1 MEHEVFVPVPVPR
14 LRAVLADPDRV
25 ARAVPGFQQ
34 DAGAEPVAGR
44 LKLRIGGTSITYR
57 GALRVQARDDGS
69 YAVEGEAAESRGT
82 GSVKLALTLRPGEAD
97 GGTALTVEG
106 AASGDGRIAE
116 LDPEAVRTAAVRLLE
131 RFAENLAAE
140 PGDAAEPGAG
150 ADAAPEPET
159 AEELATEDFAPLAT
173 GDFEA
178 APDADDAPVPPPA
191 RPADQAAPADQAS
204 AEPSPHPAAED
215 SPARPAADGSAA
227 DGAAAEPGSGSDGS
241 PAGPA
246 SADSPASAE
255 RPADPAA
262 PADSPASAEHSADP
276 AAPSGRA
283 SVFDTEIPP
292 SSLDPSADDES
303 DEYDEYGTY
312 DADEQADDADA
323 GTDGV
328 AGVTG
333 PGGFGETTGPPVEA
347 AHARRTMI
355 GRSAEEVDHAPP
367 RGRYA
372 PVPAPLTVSAGSA
385 LRWAAPAAALAVA
398 GAIVVGRALRRR
410 R

>member
-25 ARAVPGFQQ
+25 ARALPGFQQ

-57 GALRVQARDDGS
+57 GALRVHAREDGS
-69 YAVEGEAAESRGT
+69 YAVEGEAGESRGA
-82 GSVKLALTLRPGEAD
+82 GAVKLALTLRPRETD
-97 GGTALTVEG
+97 GGTALGVRGT
-106 AASGDGRIAE
+106 ASGDGRVAE
-116 LDPEAVRTAAVRLLE
+116 LDPEAVRAAAVRLLD
-131 RFAENLAAE
+131 RFARNLAAGPDPDAG
-140 PGDAAEPGAG
+140 PGADTGPGAG
-150 ADAAPEPET
+150 AGPDHGAGPSADAGPGSGAGPEAETPET
-159 AEELATEDFAPLAT
+159 PETPEELATEDFAPLAT

-191 RPADQAAPADQAS
+191 EPTEPADRAV
-204 AEPSPHPAAED
+204 
-215 SPARPAADGSAA
+215 
-227 DGAAAEPGSGSDGS
+227 
-241 PAGPA
+241 
-246 SADSPASAE
+246 
-255 RPADPAA
+255 
-262 PADSPASAEHSADP
+262 
-276 AAPSGRA
+276 GRA
-283 SVFDTEIPP
+283 SVFDTEVPP
-292 SSLDPSADDES
+292 SSLDPSAEDGSDDPDGSHDSDGSDGSDGSDEDES
-303 DEYDEYGTY
+303 DEYDGYGAY
-312 DADEQADDADA
+312 DGEEQAGA
-323 GTDGV
+323 GRRGAAAAV
-328 AGVTG
+328 G
-333 PGGFGETTGPPVEA
+333 PGGFGEAAGPPAEA

>member
-25 ARAVPGFQQ
+25 ARAVPGFQR

-69 YAVEGEAAESRGT
+69 YALGGEAAESRGT
-82 GSVKLALTLRPGEAD
+82 GSVKLALTLRLSEAD
-97 GGTALTVEG
+97 GGAALTVEG
-106 AASGDGRIAE
+106 AASGDGRVAE

-140 PGDAAEPGAG
+140 PGETAEPGPGAG
-150 ADAAPEPET
+150 AAPEAET

-178 APDADDAPVPPPA
+178 APDADDAPVPSP
-191 RPADQAAPADQAS
+191 AAPADGA
-204 AEPSPHPAAED
+204 P
-215 SPARPAADGSAA
+215 DGSP
-227 DGAAAEPGSGSDGS
+227 AEPGSGEP

-246 SADSPASAE
+246 ATDSAAHTERPAEPAAPAE
-255 RPADPAA
+255 QHPADPA
-262 PADSPASAEHSADP
+262 
-276 AAPSGRA
+276 GRA
-283 SVFDTEIPP
+283 SVFDAEIPP
-292 SSLDPSADDES
+292 SSLDPSADDETEES

-312 DADEQADDADA
+312 DGDERAGDPGAGADGA
-323 GTDGV
+323 

-333 PGGFGETTGPPVEA
+333 PGGFGETTGPPAEA

>member
-191 RPADQAAPADQAS
+191 APADSPAS

-246 SADSPASAE
+246 SADPAAHTE

-312 DADEQADDADA
+312 DGDEQADDADA

-333 PGGFGETTGPPVEA
+333 PGGFGETTGPPAEA